1 MCLFRG
7 LSKGSLRL
15 IAVGFFFFL
24 AGIAQAVPASAEE
37 IVRFSSDIVAKNDA
51 SMMVTETIEYNFGD
65 ASRHGIY
72 RDIPTEYV
80 TKLGAKQSIN
90 IKVESVTDESE
101 KGYASDTPYEE
112 SSSGGVLDI
121 KIGDP
126 NTLVSGQHTYVIRYR
141 VLYAFGYF
149 DSYDELYWNA
159 TGNGWQVPIG
169 RAEAKLTLP
178 ENVPKDKAETS
189 CYLGA
194 YGSSESCDAS
204 AAFDGHSYIASAP
217 RGLEPGEGLTIAVGF
232 PKGIIREIGA
242 TERVW
247 NFIKDNP
254 AVILPFFVFGFMFR
268 RWYRYGRDPEGRGTI
283 IPEYDMPKGLSL
295 LETAGLMKS
304 SISAEHISA
313 GIVDL
318 AVRGYLKIRKTE
330 KKILIFSSDDYA
342 FTRTDKGVEDAIDR
356 QLLEALF
363 GGADSFG
370 KEVELSSLK
379 QKFYKSIPEID
390 TLVIGRLV
398 EKKYFEKNPKS
409 IIGWYIL
416 YGVIGGGVAFFLF
429 SQSAVSVIA
438 IIVSLVIYFIF
449 AVLMPR
455 VTKEGAIMKEY
466 IAGLK
471 EYLSI
476 AEKNRIE
483 FHNAPEKRPEI
494 FEKLLPIAMV
504 LGVEKLWAK
513 EFEDMYTTEPSWYSD
528 AHGVA
533 FSASA
538 FTSDLG
544 SFQTAAS
551 QTLGSAPG
559 GSSGSGGGGFSG
571 GGGGGGGGGSW

>member
-1 MCLFRG
+1 MRFSRG
-7 LSKGSLRL
+7 LLKRGLRL
-15 IAVGFFFFL
+15 IAVSFFFC
-24 AGIAQAVPASAEE
+24 AGVVQAVPISTEK
-37 IVRFSSDIVAKNDA
+37 IVRFSSDIVVKSDA
-51 SMMVTETIEYNFGD
+51 SMTVVETIDYDFGD
-65 ASRHGIY
+65 VSRHGIY

-80 TKLGAKQSIN
+80 TKLGANQSID
-90 IKVESVTDESE
+90 ISVESVTDES
-101 KGYASDTPYEE
+101 GRSYAYET
-112 SSSGGVLDI
+112 SSSSGVLDI
-121 KIGDP
+121 KIGDADK
-126 NTLVSGQHTYVIRYR
+126 LVFGRHTYIIRYQAR
-141 VLYAFGYF
+141 YAFGYF
-149 DSYDELYWNA
+149 DGFDELYWNV
-159 TGNGWQVPIG
+159 TGNGWQVPIVG
-169 RAEAKLTLP
+169 AEARVTLS
-178 ENVPKDKAETS
+178 EDVSKDRAKTS

-194 YGSSESCDAS
+194 YGESESCDSLARFDGRIYTAS
-204 AAFDGHSYIASAP
+204 AG
-217 RGLEPGEGLTIAVGF
+217 RELQPGEGLTVAVGF
-232 PKGIIREIGA
+232 PKGVIREIGT
-242 TERVW
+242 TERIW

-254 AVILPFFVFGFMFR
+254 AVLLPFVVFGYMFR

-304 SISAEHISA
+304 AVSSEHISA

-330 KKILIFSSDDYA
+330 KKILIFSSDDYV

-356 QLLEALF
+356 KLLEALF
-363 GGADSFG
+363 GEADSFG

-390 TLVIGRLV
+390 TLVIERLV

-409 IIGWYIL
+409 VIGWHIL
-416 YGVIGGGVAFFLF
+416 YGVIGGAIAFFLF
-429 SQSAVSVIA
+429 SSGAVSVVA
-438 IIVSLVIYFIF
+438 IIISLVIYFIF

-455 VTKEGAIMKEY
+455 VTKNGAIMKEY
-466 IAGLK
+466 VAGLK
-471 EYLSI
+471 DYLSI

-483 FHNAPEKRPEI
+483 FHNAPEKRPEL
-494 FEKLLPIAMV
+494 FEKLLPAAMI

-513 EFEDMYTTEPSWYSD
+513 EFEDMYMAEPEWYSG
-528 AHGVA
+528 AHGAA

-538 FTSDLG
+538 FASDLG
-544 SFQTAAS
+544 GFQAAAS